1 MKEDNTLKISII
13 IPVLNEASFIGNLLE
28 RLNLYSASR
37 NIKEIIIVDGGSTDN
52 TISIASTYNVTILS
66 SEKGRAKQMNLGA
79 KHALGGILYFLH
91 VDTFPP
97 ENFDTFIINA
107 VKKNHST
114 GCFRMQF
121 NSPSYFLKFFGWLT
135 RVNHRCFR
143 GGDQS
148 LFITK
153 ELFIRS
159 KGFNESY
166 IIYEDSEFITRL
178 YRLNGFKV
186 LPEKV
191 ITSARR
197 YEQIGTIKLQYHFG
211 IIHFKKLL
219 GVHPQKLYDY
229 YKKNITA

>member
-1 MKEDNTLKISII
+1 MKDNTPQISII

-28 RLNLYSASR
+28 HLKPYNTST
-37 NIKEIIIVDGGSTDN
+37 NIKEIIVVDGGSTDK
-52 TISIASTYNVTILS
+52 TISIASNYDITLIS

-79 KHALGGILYFLH
+79 KYATGQILYFLH

-97 ENFDTFIINA
+97 KNFGTAIINA
-107 VKKNHST
+107 VKENHLT

-121 NSPSYFLKFFGWLT
+121 NSTSYFLKFFGWLT
-135 RVNHRCFR
+135 RINHKSFR

-153 ELFIRS
+153 KLFIRS

-166 IIYEDSEFITRL
+166 TIYEDSEFIARL
-178 YRLNGFKV
+178 YKLNGFEV

-191 ITSARR
+191 LTSARK
-197 YEQIGTIKLQYHFG
+197 YEQNGTFKLQYHFG
-211 IIHFKKLL
+211 IIHLKKLL
-219 GVHPQKLYDY
+219 GVSPEKLYDY
-229 YKKNITA
+229 YKKNIIA